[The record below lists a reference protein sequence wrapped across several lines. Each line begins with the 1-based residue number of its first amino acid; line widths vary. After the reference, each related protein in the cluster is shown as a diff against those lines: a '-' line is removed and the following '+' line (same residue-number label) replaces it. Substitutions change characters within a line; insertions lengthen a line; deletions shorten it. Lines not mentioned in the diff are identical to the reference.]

1 MLTQLYE
8 PRWYKPLYYASRQ
21 LIATER
27 NYSTTEREAVDL
39 IFSIVKFRHYL
50 LGRKF
55 TFHVDHAAL
64 LYIAD
69 KSTLT
74 GKLARWALL
83 LQEFTFDIVDRPGS
97 QHALADY
104 LSCLELDATTPI
116 PDDLLDATIL
126 EITPLSTPYDLDDS
140 LREIEHYLQMGM
152 VSLVLFSRWP
162 SLLRRRRRYLPQ
174 SSTSPRDPCYPR

>member
-1 MLTQLYE
+1 M
-8 PRWYKPLYYASRQ
+8 YYASRRLTAAEQ
-21 LIATER
+21 
-27 NYSTTEREAVDL
+27 NYSTTERKALGL
-39 IFSIVKFRHYL
+39 IFSVTKFRHYL
-50 LGRKF
+50 LGHKF

-104 LSCLELDATTPI
+104 L
-116 PDDLLDATIL
+116 
-126 EITPLSTPYDLDDS
+126 
-140 LREIEHYLQMGM
+140 
-152 VSLVLFSRWP
+152 
-162 SLLRRRRRYLPQ
+162 
-174 SSTSPRDPCYPR
+174 